1 MSNTPE
7 SNIPWWVII
16 LGFILF
22 WPAGLVLLLLNFSGV
37 SLPLEELRQAFLP
50 PSSPRQGQ
58 SPARE
63 QGKAAQAKTV
73 SYRYVYD
80 TQQAKTAQPGVSRY
94 TYASRQGGAT
104 AQSSPLRVWKQPRLG
119 KLMAASGGVL
129 SFLSSLAFAEKFSF
143 ALQHGLLRYAV
154 EWFAPFGFLCAGLF
168 LLGKGIVQTRLARRM
183 KLYQGVIGEKNA
195 VFLSDLALAAGVS
208 ESKVTADLQRM
219 IADGYLPLGY
229 VDRSAG
235 RLILSELGYEHPA
248 PQTSKPPADAD
259 ELADEAILRQIRAVN
274 DAIPDPEMTRK
285 IARIEEIT
293 GKILDYQK
301 KDPAKAPKLRQFLNY
316 YLPTTLKILN
326 AYARMDAQG
335 VELFQADAMDI
346 TADVDVLERMLD
358 RDGLGAS
365 GMTLGL

>member
-80 TQQAKTAQPGVSRY
+80 PQQAKTAQPGVSRY
-94 TYASRQGGAT
+94 TYAPRQGGAT
-104 AQSSPLRVWKQPRLG
+104 TQSSPLRVWKQPRLG

-183 KLYQGVIGEKNA
+183 KLYQGVIGENI
-195 VFLSDLALAAGVS
+195 SAA
-208 ESKVTADLQRM
+208 KL
-219 IADGYLPLGY
+219 
-229 VDRSAG
+229 
-235 RLILSELGYEHPA
+235 
-248 PQTSKPPADAD
+248 
-259 ELADEAILRQIRAVN
+259 
-274 DAIPDPEMTRK
+274 
-285 IARIEEIT
+285 RIENMMDKVVE
-293 GKILDYQK
+293 GFEKQLDQ
-301 KDPAKAPKLRQFLNY
+301 
-316 YLPTTLKILN
+316 
-326 AYARMDAQG
+326 
-335 VELFQADAMDI
+335 LFQSDAMDI
-346 TADVDVLERMLD
+346 TADVDMLERMLD